1 MDKAD
6 VFDTKLTVKFR
17 SGGKSRKAEKSS
29 DESRQNNVK
38 QVTEET
44 DDLKGQV
51 IRVTKALKDIGE
63 KGMETKLMAA
73 PSGNDRRLE
82 MRTAFEE
89 STFCQVWP
97 LTQFFSVS
105 FL

>member
-63 KGMETKLMAA
+63 KGMTKLMAA